1 MQWLESK
8 NCSKIFADVPVTIGL
23 FHLFSFLFRNS
34 LYGFAS
40 TRNSLELCQE
50 KDRES
55 LLQVNNADTLSSLQL
70 YRVDTNVSPCL
81 LTGNGHVDTRLLTGN
96 GHVDG
101 RFQSRYTCT
110 QHGTVKYFTEQGTQT
125 VKSFNRLVS
134 RDKVVILHINRTG
147 L

>member
-1 MQWLESK
+1 MQWLKAK
-8 NCSKIFADVPVTIGL
+8 NCCKIFTDVPVTIGL
-23 FHLFSFLFRNS
+23 FHLFSFLLRNS

-70 YRVDTNVSPCL
+70 YRVDTAVSPC
-81 LTGNGHVDTRLLTGN
+81 LLTGN